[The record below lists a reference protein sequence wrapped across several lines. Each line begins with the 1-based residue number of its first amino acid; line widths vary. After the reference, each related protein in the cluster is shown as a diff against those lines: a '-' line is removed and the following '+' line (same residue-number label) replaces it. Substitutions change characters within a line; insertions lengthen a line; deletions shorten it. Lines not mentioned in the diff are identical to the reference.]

1 MGRAPTRQSSMD
13 ILRLAAMVAVFVY
26 HLDELSP
33 VPTSARHL
41 GDVGIT
47 LFVMLSGYGLARSQ
61 GDRPVSFGAF
71 MARKAWRILPSYW
84 LSLALI
90 AIGLTAFTHKRPTG
104 LDWAAHASGL
114 HALWPASPYGATVAA
129 NLWFLSLIMAL
140 YALFPWLHRRL
151 STAPRSLGLIGL
163 VLSHWL
169 LWQAAHRVPGA
180 SLLLHY
186 RGIQYVSPFF
196 AFNVLPFG
204 LGVLLARVV
213 AERSRW
219 PALAAAAVATY
230 YASIGLSDVA
240 LGVAAFGAVMLT
252 PQLPAPLGRVL
263 ARLTAA
269 SYEFYLLHHALMGP
283 FYRYWMLHTH
293 AAPRWLFA
301 VVYAASILAVAEG
314 AQRAAAW
321 CVAAIAQRGAHRPR
335 TSDLLRSAIAR
346 HATRGLG

>member
-90 AIGLTAFTHKRPTG
+90 ALGLTAFTHKRPTG
-104 LDWAAHASGL
+104 VDWAAHASGL

-151 STAPRSLGLIGL
+151 STAPRSLGLTGL
-163 VLSHWL
+163 VLSHGL
-169 LWQAAHRVPGA
+169 LCA
-180 SLLLHY
+180 
-186 RGIQYVSPFF
+186 
-196 AFNVLPFG
+196 
-204 LGVLLARVV
+204 
-213 AERSRW
+213 
-219 PALAAAAVATY
+219 
-230 YASIGLSDVA
+230 
-240 LGVAAFGAVMLT
+240 
-252 PQLPAPLGRVL
+252 L

-301 VVYAASILAVAEG
+301 VVYAASILAGAEG